1 MCLVWPPCVIKP
13 HVFHVPNGEQAR
25 DMRAYLE
32 WSVSAFCGLKPLE
45 RPGAPQTILLG
56 AEEKQQLQ
64 LQRWWRWESGE
75 KTNVCWFHMVTAWRT
90 CNPCVR
96 TKWISHT
103 VNLSVSTTYTNPFM
117 QPLQGGNAAPLFLP
131 RFFFLPLSRQRPHWR
146 LCKKWELSGRDTRYM
161 RLCITI
167 YVQHWTDGS
176 VMTGLL

>member
-1 MCLVWPPCVIKP
+1 MQLSTCTIGLLASWRIILFPYSKVQFSGQVVLSSMCLVWPPCVIKP

-64 LQRWWRWESGE
+64 LQRRWRWESGE
-75 KTNVCWFHMVTAWRT
+75 KTNVCWFHTVTAWRT

-117 QPLQGGNAAPLFLP
+117 QPLQGGNAAPLFCFL
-131 RFFFLPLSRQRPHWR
+131 FFLCL
-146 LCKKWELSGRDTRYM
+146 
-161 RLCITI
+161 
-167 YVQHWTDGS
+167 
-176 VMTGLL
+176 